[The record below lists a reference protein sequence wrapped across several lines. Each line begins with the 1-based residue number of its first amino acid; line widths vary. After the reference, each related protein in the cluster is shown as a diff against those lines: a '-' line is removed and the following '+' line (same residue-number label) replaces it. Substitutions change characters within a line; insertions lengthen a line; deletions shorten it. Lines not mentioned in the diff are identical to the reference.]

1 MAPRNQGCAG
11 GGVRGPSL
19 AWAALITTTR
29 SETSASTAQP
39 EMLFCSARSA
49 FPAPL
54 WKCWGSGTL
63 TDHDAGE
70 SQDEGGHEGRGHDG
84 EDQREWQVGL
94 RGGRHWKTGP
104 HRVPM
109 TTRILL

>member
-1 MAPRNQGCAG
+1 MHRAEVQNRGLLGTRDVQGC
-11 GGVRGPSL
+11 GVRGPSVL
-19 AWAALITTTR
+19 AWLGLPSSQPIQ
-29 SETSASTAQP
+29 SETSASMAQP

-94 RGGRHWKTGP
+94 RGG
-104 HRVPM
+104 
-109 TTRILL
+109 